1 MLNVYLTVENPF
13 NIKNVF
19 KVYPQSGEADDDRFL
34 SDPAYRE
41 YINNQL
47 NPDTYRL
54 WYPMHLSDPANFDIP
69 GIWRIGVIF
78 RY

>member
-1 MLNVYLTVENPF
+1 MMNVYLTVENPF

-19 KVYPQSGEADDDRFL
+19 KVYPQTGEADDDGFL
-34 SDPAYRE
+34 SDPAYQE
-41 YINNQL
+41 YINSQL
-47 NPDTYRL
+47 NPDSYRL
-54 WYPMHLSDPANFDIP
+54 LYQMHLYNPENYDIP